1 MLPYIKPIPNRYFA
15 ALRGVPDT
23 LAIYFRQGTRFS
35 LFALLLVFTLPL
47 PQVTPPEF
55 ITHEGTQFMLA
66 RRPFL
71 VTGTNTHYL
80 PWAKA
85 GEVDALLDDAAA
97 MNLNVVR
104 TFLSVVRG
112 SLNEREKPTIWD
124 WKRNDNSS
132 ALGMNGVYFI
142 YWDTAA
148 GRMAFNDGPDGLQR
162 VDELVAKAKQRN
174 IRLLFS
180 LLDFYDYTGGS
191 QQMSAW
197 YGSTDR
203 YTFFFDDARTRAD
216 YKAWVQH
223 VLERVNPLTGVA
235 YKDEP
240 TIFGWDLMNEPQ
252 FSSVDLANR
261 WIGEMAAY
269 VKSIDPNHLVG
280 SGSEGFFAGK
290 SGSEPT
296 TQLNIPG
303 IDFATWHV
311 YPTHHNVS
319 PQDVVALNEAHCALA
334 AQVGKPVLLEEFGY
348 GAQNADQANVFR
360 LWLQAIA
367 SNPDCGGW
375 LFWRLTARMA
385 NGSYPANN
393 YERFDIHN
401 DNGPTARVFST
412 AARTGRAFQIAELST
427 NTPAVAITP
436 TMLPTIS
443 ASDTFVMGVNVNGPA
458 VTIEGQQWQSYAS
471 ALATGLKVTGGLT
484 DAKMLTPQP
493 AVDADTGVMLNTL
506 LYTDQETGTLA
517 LTQPIANGSY
527 SVYLWAME
535 NYRPSARSF
544 EVRLQGQLVSSQVG
558 DLALNQWARY
568 GPYKAV
574 VSDGALRIELRTLRG
589 RALLM
594 GFAVYSP

>member
-1 MLPYIKPIPNRYFA
+1 M
-15 ALRGVPDT
+15 RGVPDT

-35 LFALLLVFTLPL
+35 LFALLLVFTQTLPV
-47 PQVTPPEF
+47 QQTISADF
-55 ITHEGTQFMLA
+55 ITHQGTQFMLA
-66 RRPFL
+66 GRPFF

-80 PWAKA
+80 PWATAK
-85 GEVDALLDDAAA
+85 EVDALLDDAAA
-97 MNLNVVR
+97 MKLNVIR
-104 TFLSVVRG
+104 TFPSVVRG
-112 SLNEREKPTIWD
+112 SLDERQTPTIWD

-132 ALGMNGVYFI
+132 ALGINGIYFM

-148 GRMAFNDGPDGLQR
+148 GRLAFNDGPDGLQR
-162 VDELVAKAKQRN
+162 VDELIAKAKQRN

-180 LLDFYDYTGGS
+180 LLDFYDYTGGA
-191 QQMSAW
+191 QQMRAW

-223 VLERVNPLTGVA
+223 LLERVNPLTGVA

-261 WIGEMAAY
+261 WISEMSAY
-269 VKSIDPNHLVG
+269 VKSIDSNHLLS
-280 SGSEGFFAGK
+280 SGSEGFFGGK

-296 TQLNIPG
+296 TQLTMPN
-303 IDFATWHV
+303 IDFGTWHV
-311 YPTHHNVS
+311 YPSHHNVS
-319 PQDVVALNEAHCALA
+319 PQDVVALNTAHCALA

-348 GAQNADQANVFR
+348 GAQNADQANVYR
-360 LWLQAIA
+360 LWLHAIA

-401 DNGPTARVFST
+401 DNGPAARVFST
-412 AARTGRAFQIAELST
+412 AALAGREFQIAEAST
-427 NTPAVAITP
+427 NPPVPAVTP
-436 TMLPTIS
+436 TALPTIS
-443 ASDTFVMGVNVNGPA
+443 TASKFVMGVNLNGPA
-458 VTIEGQQWQSYAS
+458 VTIEGQQWQSYPT
-471 ALATGLKVTGGLT
+471 ALAAGLT
-484 DAKMLTPQP
+484 VSGGVIDSKLLTPQP
-493 AVDADTGVMLNTL
+493 AVDPDTSAMLNTL
-506 LYTDQETGTLA
+506 LYADQENGTLT
-517 LTQPIANGSY
+517 LTQPIENGSY

-535 NYRPSARSF
+535 NYQPNARSF
-544 EVRLQGQLVSSQVG
+544 ELRLQGQSVFGPLG

-574 VSDGALRIELRTLRG
+574 VTDGALRLELRTLRG

-594 GFAVYSP
+594 GFAVYTP